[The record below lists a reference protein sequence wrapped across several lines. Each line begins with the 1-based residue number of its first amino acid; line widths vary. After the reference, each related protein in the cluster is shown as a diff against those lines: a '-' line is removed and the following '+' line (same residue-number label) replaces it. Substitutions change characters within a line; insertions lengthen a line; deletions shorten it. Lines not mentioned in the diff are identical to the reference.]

1 MLPSQQA
8 FCISALSHIPL
19 LFFLCV
25 KLHVRLMFYNFCG
38 FSKCLLHFGCIVYH
52 ASKLCCLV
60 IVLYTTV
67 RRVPIIEEG
76 RAASKI
82 PHYKFGHFLSISQ
95 QGVTADIIQNS
106 AVANLSPKT
115 VGTSWPCVIT
125 DNYFM
130 VPVPILKGIPF
141 LTGP

>member
-1 MLPSQQA
+1 MLPN
-8 FCISALSHIPL
+8 
-19 LFFLCV
+19 CV
-25 KLHVRLMFYNFCG
+25 VSSL
-38 FSKCLLHFGCIVYH
+38 
-52 ASKLCCLV
+52 
-60 IVLYTTV
+60 VLYTTV

-76 RAASKI
+76 RAASKS

-106 AVANLSPKT
+106 AVAKLSSKT

-130 VPVPILKGIPF
+130 VPILKGIPF